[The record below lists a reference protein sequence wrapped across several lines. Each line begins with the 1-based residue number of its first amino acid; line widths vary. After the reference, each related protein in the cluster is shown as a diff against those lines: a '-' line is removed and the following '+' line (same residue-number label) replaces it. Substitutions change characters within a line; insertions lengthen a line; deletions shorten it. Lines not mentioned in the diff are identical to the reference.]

1 MNKMVL
7 NHIRS
12 LPEGTSWMLD
22 GFPRT
27 EAQAQFLLSSGV
39 PITHVIHLTGNE
51 AEITKRLSGRLFD
64 PVTRNTYHVDA
75 NPPPAEIRER
85 CVQRNDDKP
94 EVIKERF
101 LLYRQSKAAIKGAFA
116 DKMVSIDGSGKS
128 IEQVADEIEKCLL
141 K

>member
-1 MNKMVL
+1 MNKIVL
-7 NHIRS
+7 DHIRS
-12 LPEGTSWMLD
+12 LPEGTSWLLD

-27 EAQAQFLLSSGV
+27 EAQAKFLLSSGI

-75 NPPPAEIRER
+75 NPPPAEVRAR
-85 CVQRNDDKP
+85 CIQRNDDKP

-101 LLYRQSKAAIKGAFA
+101 VLYRESEAAIENTFA
-116 DKMVSIDGSGKS
+116 DKITSIDGSEKT
-128 IEQVADEIEKCLL
+128 IEQVAEEIEKCLL